1 VCMHNNSPALVQG
14 DFISS
19 FASTYEEVDRAC
31 RWMEDKLA
39 QSDSPEGIDRDF
51 ILLCA
56 REALLNAVEHGN
68 DRNPSARIEAGLYVK
83 ENELKITIT
92 DEGKGFDLN
101 ENLLHPDDLTLKQI
115 GRRGLSFAH
124 STAQKILVEKGAV
137 TMIFTAKPSR
147 KEE

>member
-1 VCMHNNSPALVQG
+1 
-14 DFISS
+14 
-19 FASTYEEVDRAC
+19 
-31 RWMEDKLA
+31 MEDKLA
-39 QSDSPEGIDRDF
+39 QTGSPEGLDRDF

-92 DEGKGFDLN
+92 DEGKGFDLQ
-101 ENLLHPDDLTLKQI
+101 ENLCRPDDLTLKQI
-115 GRRGLSFAH
+115 GKRGLSFAH
-124 STAQKILVEKGAV
+124 SAAQEILVEKGAV
-137 TMIFTAKPSR
+137 TMIFREKPTR